1 MRRRKLVEDDNEAEE
16 EELGENN
23 KITNHPIINMF
34 HSGDRMR
41 ITRCNKRRFSES

>member
-16 EELGENN
+16 KELGENN

-34 HSGDRMR
+34 HRVA
-41 ITRCNKRRFSES
+41 IE